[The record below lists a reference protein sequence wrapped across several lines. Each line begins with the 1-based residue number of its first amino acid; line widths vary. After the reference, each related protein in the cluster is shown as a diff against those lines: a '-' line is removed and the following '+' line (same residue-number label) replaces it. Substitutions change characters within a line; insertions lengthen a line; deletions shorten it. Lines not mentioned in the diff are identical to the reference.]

1 MDIRRFVIIILGL
14 IIIATPF
21 VGILI
26 YYLTR

>member
-1 MDIRRFVIIILGL
+1 MNIRRIIIIILGL

-26 YYLTR
+26 YHLTK